1 MSTPPAAHPP
11 AEVVIGLDVGT
22 TATKAVAFGLRSSWR
37 HTVVREYP
45 LLQPAPG
52 WQVQDPATIVAAVMG
67 SLAEVV
73 SRSRGATVVAVSL
86 SAAMH
91 GLVGLD
97 TDLRPLTPLL
107 TWADSRAL
115 DEARLLRDTGQAAEL
130 HRVSGTPV
138 HPMSP
143 LTKLMW
149 LSRHEPET
157 AARARAWVGLKDLVI
172 HALTGTLVTEL
183 SSASGTGLLDL
194 CTRTWNPLAVDLAGV
209 RDDQLPPVLSTTAV
223 LGLSKSVAARLGLPT
238 ATPVVLGAAD
248 GPLGNVG
255 TGAVQPGVAGLS
267 IGTSGAIRMVVPEP
281 RTDPDGRLFCYALT
295 DDAWVVGGA
304 VSNGGVAA
312 RWAGGVFGPARD
324 GDTSDA
330 ELMAL
335 AASVPPGSDGLVAL
349 PYLLAERA
357 PLWDPSL
364 TGAFLGMRHSH
375 TRGHFVRA
383 VIEGVASQL
392 AVITD
397 GLERL
402 HPVHSV
408 RATGGVFRSPV
419 WRDVVAGALA
429 RPLTVT
435 GGAEGSALGAAA
447 LGLLALG
454 RNPGLDSAVAA
465 LSVGAAGVDEPAV
478 VSTDTEVYAR
488 LRASVPFL
496 VDALGAVADLYRP
509 STPPAAWRAPQT
521 ASAPA
526 G

>member
-1 MSTPPAAHPP
+1 
-11 AEVVIGLDVGT
+11 
-22 TATKAVAFGLRSSWR
+22 
-37 HTVVREYP
+37 
-45 LLQPAPG
+45 
-52 WQVQDPATIVAAVMG
+52 
-67 SLAEVV
+67 
-73 SRSRGATVVAVSL
+73 
-86 SAAMH
+86 
-91 GLVGLD
+91 
-97 TDLRPLTPLL
+97 
-107 TWADSRAL
+107 
-115 DEARLLRDTGQAAEL
+115 
-130 HRVSGTPV
+130 
-138 HPMSP
+138 
-143 LTKLMW
+143 
-149 LSRHEPET
+149 
-157 AARARAWVGLKDLVI
+157 
-172 HALTGTLVTEL
+172 
-183 SSASGTGLLDL
+183 
-194 CTRTWNPLAVDLAGV
+194 
-209 RDDQLPPVLSTTAV
+209 
-223 LGLSKSVAARLGLPT
+223 
-238 ATPVVLGAAD
+238 
-248 GPLGNVG
+248 VG